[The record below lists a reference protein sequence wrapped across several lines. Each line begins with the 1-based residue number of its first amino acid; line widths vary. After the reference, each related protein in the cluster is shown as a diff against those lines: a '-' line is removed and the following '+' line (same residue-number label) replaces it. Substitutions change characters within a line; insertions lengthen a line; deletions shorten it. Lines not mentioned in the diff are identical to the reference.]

1 MNTLTKWMK
10 WNWWNEYWVRDGQA
24 EGARRRAIHKKIL
37 YDQVAELRHPP
48 REHWLAIEIDS
59 TVLWT
64 DQMKNN
70 LDKLCRLAG
79 NDFKLIFSRDSR
91 RLSRLELS
99 RPLRTQAAHVD
110 HRQVKEE
117 GLCLQRLHVRRV
129 GLSTLKQPRSRSF
142 SWTEI
147 WSRKFSYV
155 VFYTT

>member
-1 MNTLTKWMK
+1 MNEMKLMK
-10 WNWWNEYWVRDGQA
+10 WILS
-24 EGARRRAIHKKIL
+24 ARWPSWGRSPTSYTEKDPLRPGGRVKASTSRAL
-37 YDQVAELRHPP
+37 TRHWD
-48 REHWLAIEIDS
+48 RLDRS
-59 TVLWT
+59 DWT

-117 GLCLQRLHVRRV
+117 GLCLRRLHVRRV
-129 GLSTLKQPRSRSF
+129 GHHERLAPMLIRSHDLCISDKV
-142 SWTEI
+142 I
-147 WSRKFSYV
+147 
-155 VFYTT
+155 VFQSG